1 MRRKDIKLR
10 IKEYFFINPGA
21 KMRVRQIE
29 KVLSLPLPSVIRYC
43 KELEKEEI
51 LKIVKTGNVVFYA
64 ADRSSETFVLEKKLF
79 NIKQLYN
86 LGLVDYLKRELHN
99 PTIIVF
105 GSYSKGEDIENSD
118 IDLYIESTKKIVN
131 MDKFEKIL
139 KRKLSV
145 FVHKDIREVK
155 NPHLA
160 NNILNGIVLNGYM
173 GVFK

>member
-21 KMRVRQIE
+21 QMRVRQIE

-51 LKIVKTGNVVFYA
+51 LKIVKTGNVVFYT

-79 NIKQLYN
+79 NIKQLYD